1 MIWVKTP
8 KLVGKIVSSRL
19 LFGTVG
25 GDWDVK
31 QRILLSDTDKHKSIY
46 QHFVDGVPWEETDVF
61 VNSYTKRFRPHDSL
75 KGREEYRA
83 MLARYRETVDAVFLN
98 LKRIGFSSDFKLPVV
113 LIGRSGEVML
123 GNQGNHRVA
132 MAKLLGLE
140 KVPCEVI
147 VRHTVWQRLR
157 INNPDHYDVVE
168 HPDRLIRQ

>member
-1 MIWVKTP
+1 
-8 KLVGKIVSSRL
+8 
-19 LFGTVG
+19 
-25 GDWDVK
+25 
-31 QRILLSDTDKHKSIY
+31 
-46 QHFVDGVPWEETDVF
+46 
-61 VNSYTKRFRPHDSL
+61 
-75 KGREEYRA
+75 
-83 MLARYRETVDAVFLN
+83 
-98 LKRIGFSSDFKLPVV
+98 V